1 MKKHIF
7 ANFSE
12 ETLLTK
18 AFFCGILY
26 YVKVGKESLLK
37 IKTKIHM
44 THNKQGTSVPQ
55 TFDFSLVYLY
65 LLTGI
70 LLFISVFLFLPHV
83 SVG

>member
-1 MKKHIF
+1 
-7 ANFSE
+7 
-12 ETLLTK
+12 
-18 AFFCGILY
+18 
-26 YVKVGKESLLK
+26 
-37 IKTKIHM
+37 M
-44 THNKQGTSVPQ
+44 TNNKQGASAPQ